1 MKYII
6 WPIIIW
12 PNLSKVYHTCH
23 VLYTM
28 NKKNSQ
34 RMGGEPT
41 AKKSSLRWF
50 LKNLQIDAEQ
60 AWFEDYGCKSTVV
73 EEAY

>member
-1 MKYII
+1 
-6 WPIIIW
+6 
-12 PNLSKVYHTCH
+12 
-23 VLYTM
+23 M